1 MQKEPKQIQ
10 CGWLWRKRETQ
21 LRIGHWKMKWV
32 EFLSR
37 AFSSKI
43 CLRDLRCQRMASLDS
58 SCWWISMLN
67 QIETFTTKALEDQRI
82 GFGEP
87 SRTGGKSSLPDEME
101 SFSNQP
107 SKPSFTQKTLND
119 WQPDFLIAW
128 LVFTI
133 FSVNAMFTEMRIYVW
148 ETKKKILF
156 LCCFCFSF
164 VLRWWTATAGWGK
177 EVYIE
182 VCYQDTAAPIRLRS
196 HPHPG
201 SG

>member
-1 MQKEPKQIQ
+1 MN
-10 CGWLWRKRETQ
+10 GD
-21 LRIGHWKMKWV
+21 WKMKWV

-37 AFSSKI
+37 TSSSKI

-58 SCWWISMLN
+58 SCWWISMLD
-67 QIETFTTKALEDQRI
+67 QIETFTTKALEEQRI
-82 GFGEP
+82 GFEEQRWAFEDRRKVFENRKS

-128 LVFTI
+128 LAFTM
-133 FSVNAMFTEMRIYVW
+133 FSINGMFTEMKIYVW
-148 ETKKKILF
+148 ENLRIFFEKMLF